1 MLFSSITFLYFFLP
15 TAVLIYKIAPRCAKN
30 LCLCILS
37 CLFYAWGE
45 PAGVFLMLGQI
56 AAAFILTT
64 AAERKQGTK
73 AGRILYVLSV
83 FVPFV
88 FLFYYK
94 YSYFFLHR
102 LLPDMR
108 QVTLPIGISFY
119 TFQLVSY
126 IVDVHRGRVRL
137 QTNPVTLAAFVTL
150 FPQLIAG
157 PIVRYSDIEQELA
170 DRQSQP
176 SDFADGCVRFTVGL
190 TKKVLLANVLGEFVT
205 EAADIPNKGILLAWA
220 YAAAVAMQLY
230 FDFSGYSDMA
240 IGLGRMFGFHFPEN
254 FRYPFMAQSAT
265 EFWRRWHITLGAW
278 FRDYVYIPLGGNRVR
293 PFRWAV
299 NILLV
304 WFLTGLW
311 HGAGWNYIIWG
322 LGFGILLLLEKWAG
336 TLYADKVSQVIRDN
350 RLLTVAV
357 KILRHGY
364 MIVIILIS
372 FLIFHNE
379 NLQKAW
385 QDITGL
391 FSENNYKSPLK
402 TELGNLDTIL
412 QNKTQV
418 SYILRNRLGLLVIAA
433 IGTTSL
439 PHLLWDRYAQKYR
452 GKWNYEVLRS
462 VGTIVLLLL
471 CTAYLI
477 DGSFNPF
484 LYFRF

>member
-15 TAVLIYKIAPRCAKN
+15 VAVLIYKIVPRCAQN

-56 AAAFILTT
+56 AAAFILTVAT
-64 AAERKQGTK
+64 ERKRGTK
-73 AGRILYVLSV
+73 TGRILYVLSV
-83 FVPFV
+83 FVPFI

-94 YSYFFLHR
+94 YSYFFFHW
-102 LLPDMR
+102 LLPDMG
-108 QVTLPIGISFY
+108 QITLPIGISFY

-126 IVDVHRGRVRL
+126 IVDVHRGKVRL

-157 PIVRYSDIEQELA
+157 PVVRYSDIEQELA
-170 DRQSQP
+170 DRQIQP
-176 SDFADGCVRFTVGL
+176 SDFSDGCVRFAVGL
-190 TKKVLLANVLGEFVT
+190 SKKVLLADVLGEFVT
-205 EAADIPNKGILLAWA
+205 EAADIPYKGILLAWA

-254 FRYPFMAQSAT
+254 FHYPFMAQSAT

-278 FRDYVYIPLGGNRVR
+278 FRDYVYIPLGGNRVGLLR
-293 PFRWAV
+293 LTF

-304 WFLTGLW
+304 WLLTGLW
-311 HGAGWNYIIWG
+311 HGAGWNFIIWG
-322 LGFGILLLLEKWAG
+322 AGFGILLLLEKWAA
-336 TLYADKVSQVIRDN
+336 TLDTDKISGIIRDN
-350 RLLTVAV
+350 RFLLFAT
-357 KILRHGY
+357 KIVRHGY

-379 NLQKAW
+379 DLQKAW

-391 FSENNYKSPLK
+391 FSENGYK
-402 TELGNLDTIL
+402 NLDTTPHNMI
-412 QNKTQV
+412 QV
-418 SYILRNRLGLLVIAA
+418 SYVLRNRVTLLVIAA
-433 IGTTSL
+433 IGTTPL
-439 PHLLWDRYAQKYR
+439 PHWLWDRYAQKYQDH
-452 GKWNYEVLRS
+452 WSYEVLRS

-477 DGSFNPF
+477 DGSFHPF